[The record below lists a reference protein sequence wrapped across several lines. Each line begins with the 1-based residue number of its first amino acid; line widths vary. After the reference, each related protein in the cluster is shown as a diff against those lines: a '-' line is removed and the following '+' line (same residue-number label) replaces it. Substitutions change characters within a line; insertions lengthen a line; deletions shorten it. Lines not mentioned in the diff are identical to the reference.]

1 MTTSSTPSS
10 SANAT
15 VRDAAETYYRHLLST
30 GHHASTAAVVRE
42 VAGSGSA
49 VYQGAAFCASLMP
62 CFISKETESLAYAAA
77 RNVGDAIRVLARQIA
92 ADRALWD
99 GLHLNDAQRRA
110 LEYSFCEPV
119 SLLNRFDGF
128 ALSDGDIRFMEC
140 NPTPPG
146 GMVYADML
154 TRAFEVAPIMR
165 EFRERFPVRTFSQ
178 DAQLFDAVLST
189 FERLGG
195 RGKPRIALATDASPK
210 GFDRA
215 DGTARSTIDVRLNA
229 SVEMQFTLRS
239 LQRSG
244 IEVFVAAP
252 YRFEFVDGKLSL
264 DGGVVDAVIVASWTP
279 LLAVGPS
286 HPIFRAA
293 REGRV
298 WLVNSPVEN
307 IFLGNKNVLA
317 MLSDRAV
324 TREILTPELAE
335 AVERHVPWT
344 RALRPGVTTY
354 QGRRVELADTV
365 MGEREDFV
373 LKPADSWGGQ
383 GLRFGSDH
391 DDAEWR
397 ALVAQSMQGD
407 YIVQER
413 LRPPQYRYP
422 VEGADAPEER
432 TGYVDLNP
440 FVWGGDRPYGF
451 IARVSPSVV
460 TNVAKGATM
469 VPVFVLE

>member
-1 MTTSSTPSS
+1 MTTTPSFAAS
-10 SANAT
+10 IAQ
-15 VRDAAETYYRHLLST
+15 RDAAEAHYRSLLAAR
-30 GHHASTAAVVRE
+30 HHESTAAAVRE

-49 VYQGAAFCASLMP
+49 VYQGAAFCESLMP
-62 CFISKETESLAYAAA
+62 CFVTRHTETLAYTAA
-77 RNVGDAIRVLARQIA
+77 RQVGDALRVLARQVA
-92 ADRALWD
+92 ASPALW
-99 GLHLNDAQRRA
+99 GQLHLNDAQRRA

-128 ALSDGDIRFMEC
+128 ALSDGGIRFMEC

-146 GMVYADML
+146 GLVYADML
-154 TRAFEVAPIMR
+154 TRAFEAMPILA
-165 EFRERFPVRTFSQ
+165 EFRERFPVRTFCQ
-178 DAQLFDAVLST
+178 DDQLLDAVLST

-210 GFDRA
+210 GVDRA
-215 DGTARSTIDVRLNA
+215 DGSARSTVEVRLNA

-244 IEVFVAAP
+244 VEIAAAAP
-252 YRFEFVDGKLSL
+252 GRFEFVDGSLRL
-264 DGGVVDAVIVASWTP
+264 DGGVVDAVIVASWVP
-279 LLAVGPS
+279 LLEVGPS

-317 MLSDRAV
+317 MLSDPAV
-324 TREILTPELAE
+324 TREILAPELAQ

-344 RALRPGVTTY
+344 RPLRPGTTTW
-354 QGRRVELADTV
+354 QGERIELAQLLADA
-365 MGEREDFV
+365 RDDFV

-383 GLRFGSDH
+383 GLHFGADH
-391 DDAEWR
+391 GDAEWR
-397 ALVAQSMQGD
+397 ELVAQSMLGD

-422 VEGADAPEER
+422 VDGGAGLEER
-432 TGYVDLNP
+432 VGYVDLNP
-440 FVWGGDRPYGF
+440 FVWTGDRPYGF